1 MCLLCILIGMLAVDD
16 FLFDECPFD
25 EFEFDEFCS
34 STSLAII
41 SIERVWKV
49 TVRVCA
55 NSSKERNNLLEFWSF
70 ICPNHH
76 TWCYVQTF
84 VWRS

>member
-49 TVRVCA
+49 TERVRA
-55 NSSKERNNLLEFWSF
+55 MTQIRRRNET
-70 ICPNHH
+70 IC
-76 TWCYVQTF
+76 
-84 VWRS
+84 